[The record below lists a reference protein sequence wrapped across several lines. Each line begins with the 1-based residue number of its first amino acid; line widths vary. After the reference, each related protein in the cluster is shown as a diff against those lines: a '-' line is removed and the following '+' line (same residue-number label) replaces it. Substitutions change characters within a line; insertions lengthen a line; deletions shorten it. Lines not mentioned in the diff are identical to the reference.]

1 MFGKWTFPGWFSQGG
16 MCSHSGWP
24 PGNIWLHF
32 GMRWQHVWLI
42 GHGSTKTVSG
52 TMRKTQYAVS
62 LFTFYLSVLV
72 QAAVRLPQGPA
83 APGQRLAWKPL
94 MHMCPLNHTPCYCS
108 SLNILLSFPPL
119 GEWKGD
125 REEHDMERAKGIT
138 QLCPVAV
145 VKENIPWMCLL
156 HGGGHTW
163 PCQSTTHRITFTLSG
178 PEGLASAHRPGAGAP
193 VPTQTSQQLYIRQ
206 TSGGHSQTLPTPMLF
221 QKLLF
226 HIPRQKSLRATGMLQ
241 ESSMLTKLKHLKKV
255 PYNAQFTLLL
265 LILPVPLFRQCAL
278 KDMGKIFKLVCK
290 LVEAFFGKVQNW
302 EYL

>member
-1 MFGKWTFPGWFSQGG
+1 
-16 MCSHSGWP
+16 
-24 PGNIWLHF
+24 
-32 GMRWQHVWLI
+32 
-42 GHGSTKTVSG
+42 
-52 TMRKTQYAVS
+52 
-62 LFTFYLSVLV
+62 
-72 QAAVRLPQGPA
+72 
-83 APGQRLAWKPL
+83 

-125 REEHDMERAKGIT
+125 GGGAQYGESKKNNTALSRCCCKRKHSLDVSAAR
-138 QLCPVAV
+138 
-145 VKENIPWMCLL
+145 
-156 HGGGHTW
+156 GGHTW
-163 PCQSTTHRITFTLSG
+163 PCQSTTHRITFKLSG
-178 PEGLASAHRPGAGAP
+178 PEGLTSAHRPGAGAP

-226 HIPRQKSLRATGMLQ
+226 HIPRQKSLLATGLLQ

-255 PYNAQFTLLL
+255 PYDAQFTLLL

-278 KDMGKIFKLVCK
+278 KDMGKIFKLVW
-290 LVEAFFGKVQNW
+290 AFFGKVQHW